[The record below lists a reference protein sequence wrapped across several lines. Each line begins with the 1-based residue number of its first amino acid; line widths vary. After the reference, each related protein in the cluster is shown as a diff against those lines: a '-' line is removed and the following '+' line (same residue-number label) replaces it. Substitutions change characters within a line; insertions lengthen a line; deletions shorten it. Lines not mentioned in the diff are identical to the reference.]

1 MKVSAGQST
10 SQPTWRRISI
20 ALGTAAVVVAGARGA
35 FLLSQHMMN
44 AVALVGSWVMLV
56 LVVGYIVARFRP
68 SVGIPLLVGFGVG
81 AVVVALFAGMGMM
94 T

>member
-1 MKVSAGQST
+1 MNVNAEQSRGHHL
-10 SQPTWRRISI
+10 WRRIGI
-20 ALGTAAVVVAGARGA
+20 AVVTAVIVVVGARGA
-35 FLLSQHMMN
+35 FLLSQNMVN
-44 AVALVGSWVMLV
+44 SIALVGSWMMLV

-68 SVGIPLLVGFGVG
+68 SVGVPLLAGFGFG